1 MSLEAALKQS
11 LGYAAVR
18 SVGRRG
24 HGDTASGSAFE
35 VTDDAGNKSTVYVKS
50 SSQQGAKKMFEGEY
64 ASLEAMERTGTNCIK
79 IGLPGKS
86 ILRDYCQ
93 ENRTSRRPEN
103 RDRPKAVS
111 A

>member
-1 MSLEAALKQS
+1 MLKQS

-50 SSQQGAKKMFEGEY
+50 SSQRDAKKMFEGEH
-64 ASLEAMERTGTNCIK
+64 ASLEAMEKTGQTRTLGSSSN
-79 IGLPGKS
+79 
-86 ILRDYCQ
+86 
-93 ENRTSRRPEN
+93 
-103 RDRPKAVS
+103 
-111 A
+111 